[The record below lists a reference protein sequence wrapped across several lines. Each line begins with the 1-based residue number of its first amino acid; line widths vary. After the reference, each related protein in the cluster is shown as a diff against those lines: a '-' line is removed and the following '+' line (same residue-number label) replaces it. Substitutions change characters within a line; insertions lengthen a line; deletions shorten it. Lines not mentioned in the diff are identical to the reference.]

1 MGKGANRAGAEG
13 AEDEMKKTARVV
25 NENGVLMAE
34 VLREEAC
41 AHCRGCGLGRRE
53 RLLYPLNGEGFH
65 EGDEIT
71 LELSGRTL
79 SKTSLLA
86 YGLPLACLI
95 AGLLLGGILFS
106 QEWAQAL
113 SAILMLGVGFAV
125 LAATEKKRKA
135 GGQYVCRAE
144 KTNPPEN
151 G

>member
-1 MGKGANRAGAEG
+1 
-13 AEDEMKKTARVV
+13 MKKTARVV

-41 AHCRGCGLGRRE
+41 AHCHGCDLGRRE
-53 RLLYPLNGEGFH
+53 RLLYPLSGEGFR

-86 YGLPLACLI
+86 YGLPLLCLI
-95 AGLLLGGILFS
+95 AGLLLGSVLFS

-113 SAILMLGVGFAV
+113 SAILMLGVGSPFSPPPRKSARPAGNTS
-125 LAATEKKRKA
+125 AAQKKNKPDA
-135 GGQYVCRAE
+135 GD
-144 KTNPPEN
+144 
-151 G
+151 

>member
-1 MGKGANRAGAEG
+1 
-13 AEDEMKKTARVV
+13 MKKTARVV

-41 AHCRGCGLGRRE
+41 AHCHGCDLGRKE
-53 RLLYPLNGEGFH
+53 RLLYPLNGEGFR

-71 LELSGRTL
+71 LELSDRTL

-95 AGLLLGGILFS
+95 AGLLLGSVLFS

-113 SAILMLGVGFAV
+113 SAILMLGVGLAV

-135 GGQYVCRAE
+135 DRQYVCRME
-144 KTNPPEN
+144 KINPTDKN
-151 G
+151 

>member
-1 MGKGANRAGAEG
+1 
-13 AEDEMKKTARVV
+13 MKRTARVV

-41 AHCRGCGLGRRE
+41 AHCHGCDLGRKE
-53 RLLYPLNGEGFH
+53 RRLYPLNGEGFR

-71 LELSGRTL
+71 LELSDRTL

-86 YGLPLACLI
+86 YGLPLVCLL
-95 AGLLLGGILFS
+95 AGLVLGSLLFS

-113 SAILMLGVGFAV
+113 SAILMLGIGLAI
-125 LAATEKKRKA
+125 LAATEKKRRA
-135 GGQYVCRAE
+135 TGQYVCRAE
-144 KTNPPEN
+144 KANPTRE

>member
-1 MGKGANRAGAEG
+1 
-13 AEDEMKKTARVV
+13 MKKTARVV

-41 AHCRGCGLGRRE
+41 AHCHGCDLGRKE
-53 RLLYPLNGEGFH
+53 RLLYPLNGEGFR

-71 LELSGRTL
+71 LELSDRTL

-95 AGLLLGGILFS
+95 AGLLLGSVLFS

-113 SAILMLGVGFAV
+113 SAILMLGVGLAV

-135 GGQYVCRAE
+135 NRQYVCRME
-144 KTNPPEN
+144 KINPTDKN
-151 G
+151 

>member
-1 MGKGANRAGAEG
+1 
-13 AEDEMKKTARVV
+13 MKKAARVV

-41 AHCRGCGLGRRE
+41 AHCHGCNLGRRE
-53 RLLYPLNGEGFH
+53 RLLYPLNDESLR

-71 LELSGRTL
+71 LELSDRTL

-86 YGLPLACLI
+86 YGLPLVSLI
-95 AGLLLGGILFS
+95 AGLLLGRLLFA

-113 SAILMLGVGFAV
+113 SAILMLSVGLAV

-135 GGQYVCRAE
+135 SGQYVCHAARTNAPRAR
-144 KTNPPEN
+144 
-151 G
+151 

>member
-1 MGKGANRAGAEG
+1 
-13 AEDEMKKTARVV
+13 MKKTARVV

-41 AHCRGCGLGRRE
+41 AHCHGCDLGRKE
-53 RLLYPLNGEGFH
+53 RLLYPLNGENFH

-71 LELSGRTL
+71 LELSDRTL

-95 AGLLLGGILFS
+95 AGLLLGNVLFS

-113 SAILMLGVGFAV
+113 SAILMLGVGLAV

-135 GGQYVCRAE
+135 DRQYVCRME
-144 KTNPPEN
+144 KINPTDKN
-151 G
+151 

>member
-1 MGKGANRAGAEG
+1 
-13 AEDEMKKTARVV
+13 MKKTARVV

-41 AHCRGCGLGRRE
+41 AHCHGCDLGRKE
-53 RLLYPLNGEGFH
+53 RLLYPLNGEDFH

-71 LELSGRTL
+71 LELSDRTL

-95 AGLLLGGILFS
+95 AGLLLGSLLFS
-106 QEWAQAL
+106 QEWTQAL
-113 SAILMLGVGFAV
+113 SAILMLGVGLAI

-135 GGQYVCRAE
+135 DRQYVCRME
-144 KTNPPEN
+144 KINPTDKN
-151 G
+151 

>member
-1 MGKGANRAGAEG
+1 
-13 AEDEMKKTARVV
+13 MKKTARVV

-41 AHCRGCGLGRRE
+41 AHCHGCDLGRRE
-53 RLLYPLNGEGFH
+53 RLLYPLNGEGFR

-86 YGLPLACLI
+86 YGLPLLCLI
-95 AGLLLGGILFS
+95 AGLLLGSVLFS

-113 SAILMLGVGFAV
+113 SAILMLGVGLAI
-125 LAATEKKRKA
+125 LAATERKRKA
-135 GGQYVCRAE
+135 GRQYVCRAE
-144 KTNPPEN
+144 KNKPDA
-151 G
+151 GD

>member
-1 MGKGANRAGAEG
+1 
-13 AEDEMKKTARVV
+13 MKKTARVV

-41 AHCRGCGLGRRE
+41 AHCHGCDLGRKE
-53 RLLYPLNGEGFH
+53 RLLYPLNGENFH

-71 LELSGRTL
+71 LELSDRTL

-95 AGLLLGGILFS
+95 VGLLLGSLLFS

-113 SAILMLGVGFAV
+113 SAILMLGVGLAI

-135 GGQYVCRAE
+135 GRQYVCRVE
-144 KTNPPEN
+144 KITPTGKN
-151 G
+151 

>member
-1 MGKGANRAGAEG
+1 
-13 AEDEMKKTARVV
+13 MKKAARVV

-41 AHCRGCGLGRRE
+41 AHCHGCDLGRRE
-53 RLLYPLNGEGFH
+53 RLLYPLNDESLR

-71 LELSGRTL
+71 LELSDRTL

-86 YGLPLACLI
+86 YGLPLVSLI
-95 AGLLLGGILFS
+95 AGLLLGRLLFA

-113 SAILMLGVGFAV
+113 SAILMLRVGLAV

-135 GGQYVCRAE
+135 SGQYVCHAARTNAPRAR
-144 KTNPPEN
+144 
-151 G
+151 